1 MVIDKNVATAFKNF
15 LLNYAEVHGLPSPVR
30 NVNRVTQSIVFLFNG
45 LMESTKRGK
54 KKVDL
59 LHDGGEGPTFIHR
72 AGILIHGMTSQL
84 YHIDIIMI
92 SLITSSLHH
101 TSVWYDVSMTY
112 W

>member
-1 MVIDKNVATAFKNF
+1 MGSAQQETIRKKSDLRRGDT
-15 LLNYAEVHGLPSPVR
+15 
-30 NVNRVTQSIVFLFNG
+30 FNG

-72 AGILIHGMTSQL
+72 AGILIRGMTSQL

-101 TSVWYDVSMTY
+101 TSVWYDVSMT
-112 W
+112 

>member
-1 MVIDKNVATAFKNF
+1 MKRTDESANSSFVVPGCPVKTTGAHS
-15 LLNYAEVHGLPSPVR
+15 LNEQGY
-30 NVNRVTQSIVFLFNG
+30 FNG

-72 AGILIHGMTSQL
+72 AGILIRGMTSQL

-101 TSVWYDVSMTY
+101 TSVWYDVSMT
-112 W
+112 